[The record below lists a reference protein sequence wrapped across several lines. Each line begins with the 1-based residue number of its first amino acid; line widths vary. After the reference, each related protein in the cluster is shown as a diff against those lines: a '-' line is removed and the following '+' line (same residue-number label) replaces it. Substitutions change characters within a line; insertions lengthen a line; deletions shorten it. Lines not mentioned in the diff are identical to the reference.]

1 VAPLAWYDRDFLW
14 RMRAREPYTVNTG
27 DWRKR
32 LVAVMEHQARYHL
45 ASGTRRQHV
54 VHRLERYTRVGFVVA
69 VVSITLYV
77 VAEWAGWKG
86 PDIILSMAAGLAT
99 AVTAAIHGI
108 LRTTEL
114 ARITDT
120 SLTVEQRIRDLRG
133 RLDAVPTEAPVETL
147 APIVEQFCRLVT
159 QEASGW
165 NAMLRD
171 KDIPLAH

>member
-1 VAPLAWYDRDFLW
+1 
-14 RMRAREPYTVNTG
+14 
-27 DWRKR
+27 
-32 LVAVMEHQARYHL
+32 
-45 ASGTRRQHV
+45 
-54 VHRLERYTRVGFVVA
+54 
-69 VVSITLYV
+69 
-77 VAEWAGWKG
+77 
-86 PDIILSMAAGLAT
+86 MAAGLAT